1 LKTKTIIQVVNG
13 GIGEMVSA
21 KRIASD
27 FRVFSLGY
35 LRNKFGLFFG
45 LIFPVILILIFG
57 AIFSGNSSGTIAVYT
72 QNQDTGPF
80 PSPPMDI
87 AAQFVQ
93 ALNGTMPDG
102 TRVSD
107 TWPIQVQLVDPS
119 ENFTKYLADH
129 SASDGILIPAGFSAD
144 YVAGQMV
151 DVTVYGNPTSSTSGI
166 VSGTVGGVANLFNL
180 QRFNGSTVISVSSA
194 TVNTEQTQYVDFLI
208 PGLIGFSILVSPM
221 FSLVNISSEYKKTKL
236 FKQLSLTPLT
246 KMEWLASKVLWYIV
260 LTTLSFLLMVTV
272 GVVLFGAHVT
282 LTVWLIPFLV
292 LGPTLFASLGMLVGT
307 VTKNPETAGVIGN
320 IVTFPMMFLAGTFF
334 PISIMPNYLQS
345 IAHVLPLYYIV
356 EGLNNVMVYAN
367 YTGAVID
374 LAVVAVITVIIFA
387 AAVRLFKWRED

>member
-1 LKTKTIIQVVNG
+1 
-13 GIGEMVSA
+13 MVSA
-21 KRIASD
+21 KRIAAD
-27 FRVFSLGY
+27 FRVFSRGY

-57 AIFSGNSSGTIAVYT
+57 AIFSGNSSGTITVYT

-80 PSPPMDI
+80 PSSQMDV

-107 TWPIQVQLVDPS
+107 TWPIQVELVSPS

-129 SASDGILIPAGFSAD
+129 SSSDGIIIPADFSAK
-144 YVAGQMV
+144 YLAGQRV
-151 DVTVYGNPTSSTSGI
+151 DVTVYGNPTSSTSGL
-166 VSGTVGGVANLFNL
+166 VSGTVSGVANMFNL
-180 QRFNGSTVISVSSA
+180 QRFNGSTVISISST

-260 LTTLSFLLMVTV
+260 LTVLSFLLMVTV
-272 GVVLFGAHVT
+272 GVALFGAHVT

-334 PISIMPNYLQS
+334 PISIMPQYLQS

>member
-260 LTTLSFLLMVTV
+260 LTVASFLLMVTV

-334 PISIMPNYLQS
+334 PISIMPQYLQS

-367 YTGAVID
+367 YMGAVID
-374 LAVVAVITVIIFA
+374 LAVVVVITVIIFA
-387 AAVRLFKWRED
+387 AAVKLFKWRED

>member
-1 LKTKTIIQVVNG
+1 
-13 GIGEMVSA
+13 MVSA
-21 KRIASD
+21 KRIAAD
-27 FRVFSLGY
+27 FRVFSRGY

-57 AIFSGNSSGTIAVYT
+57 AIFSGNSSGTISVYT

-80 PSPPMDI
+80 PSSQMDI

-107 TWPIQVQLVDPS
+107 TWPIQVELVSPS

-129 SASDGILIPAGFSAD
+129 SSSDGIIIPADFSAK
-144 YVAGQMV
+144 YLAGQRV
-151 DVTVYGNPTSSTSGI
+151 DVTVYGNPTSSTSGL
-166 VSGTVGGVANLFNL
+166 VSGTVSGVANMFNL
-180 QRFNGSTVISVSSA
+180 QRFNGSTVISISST

-260 LTTLSFLLMVTV
+260 LTVLSFLLMVTV
-272 GVVLFGAHVT
+272 GVALFGAHVT

-334 PISIMPNYLQS
+334 PISIMPQYLQS

>member
-1 LKTKTIIQVVNG
+1 
-13 GIGEMVSA
+13 MVSA

-27 FRVFSLGY
+27 FRVFSRGY

-57 AIFSGNSSGTIAVYT
+57 AIFSGNSSGTITVYT

-80 PSPPMDI
+80 PSPQLDI
-87 AAQFVQ
+87 ATQFVY
-93 ALNGTMPDG
+93 ALNGTLPDG
-102 TRVSD
+102 TKISD
-107 TWPIQVQLVDPS
+107 TWPIQVELIDTS
-119 ENFTKYLADH
+119 ENFSQYLADH
-129 SASDGILIPAGFSAD
+129 SASDGILIPDGFSEK
-144 YVAGQMV
+144 YLAGQMV

-166 VSGTVGGVANLFNL
+166 VSGTVNGVANLFNL
-180 QRFNGSTVISVSSA
+180 ERFNGSTIISISST

-260 LTTLSFLLMVTV
+260 LTAISFLLMVTV
-272 GVVLFGAHVT
+272 GVLAFGAHVT
-282 LTVWLIPFLV
+282 LTVWLIPFLI
-292 LGPTLFASLGMLVGT
+292 LGPMLFASLGMLVGT

-320 IVTFPMMFLAGTFF
+320 IVTFPMMFLSGTFF
-334 PISIMPNYLQS
+334 PISIMPQYLQS
-345 IAHVLPLYYIV
+345 IAHVLPLYYVI

-367 YTGAVID
+367 YPGAVID
-374 LAVVAVITVIIFA
+374 IAVIGVITAIIFA
-387 AAVRLFKWRED
+387 AAVKLFKWRED

>member
-1 LKTKTIIQVVNG
+1 
-13 GIGEMVSA
+13 MVSA

-27 FRVFSLGY
+27 FRVFSRGY

-57 AIFSGNSSGTIAVYT
+57 AIFSSNSSGTITVYT

-80 PSPPMDI
+80 PSPQMDV

-93 ALNGTMPDG
+93 ALNGTAPDG
-102 TRVSD
+102 TRISD
-107 TWPIQVQLVDPS
+107 TWPIRVELVDSS
-119 ENFTKYLADH
+119 ENFTTYLAEH
-129 SASDGILIPAGFSAD
+129 SSSDGIVIPANFSAN
-144 YVAGQMV
+144 YLAGKAES
-151 DVTVYGNPTSSTSGI
+151 VTVYGNPTSSTSGI
-166 VSGTVGGVANLFNL
+166 VSGTVNGVINSFNL
-180 QRFNGSTVISVSSA
+180 KYYNPHAIPLISITST

-272 GVVLFGAHVT
+272 GVLLFDAHVT
-282 LTVWLIPFLV
+282 LTVWLIPFLL

-307 VTKNPETAGVIGN
+307 ITKNPETAGVIGN

-334 PISIMPNYLQS
+334 PISIMPQYLQN
-345 IAHVLPLYYIV
+345 IAHVLPLFYIV
-356 EGLNNVMVYAN
+356 EGLNNVMVYGN
-367 YTGAVID
+367 IPGALVDIGVIS
-374 LAVVAVITVIIFA
+374 VITVVIFA

>member
-1 LKTKTIIQVVNG
+1 
-13 GIGEMVSA
+13 MVSA
-21 KRIASD
+21 KRITSD
-27 FRVFSLGY
+27 FRVFSRGY

-57 AIFSGNSSGTIAVYT
+57 AIFSGNSSGTMMVYT

-80 PSPPMDI
+80 PSPQLDI
-87 AAQFVQ
+87 ATQFVY
-93 ALNGTMPDG
+93 ALNGTLPDG
-102 TRVSD
+102 TKISD
-107 TWPIQVQLVDPS
+107 TWPIQVELVDPL
-119 ENFTKYLADH
+119 ENFSQYLADH
-129 SASDGILIPAGFSAD
+129 SASDGILIPDGFSEK
-144 YVAGQMV
+144 YLAGEMV

-166 VSGTVGGVANLFNL
+166 VSGTVNGVANLFNL
-180 QRFNGSTVISVSSA
+180 ERFNGSAIIGISST
-194 TVNTEQTQYVDFLI
+194 TVNTDQTQYVDFLI

-246 KMEWLASKVLWYIV
+246 KMEWLISKVLWYIV

-272 GVVLFGAHVT
+272 GVLLFGAHVT
-282 LTVWLIPFLV
+282 LTIWLIPFL
-292 LGPTLFASLGMLVGT
+292 LIGPTLFASLGMLVGT

-334 PISIMPNYLQS
+334 PISMMPQYLQS
-345 IAHVLPLYYIV
+345 IAHVMPLYYIV

-367 YTGAVID
+367 YSGAVID
-374 LAVVAVITVIIFA
+374 LAVVGVITVIIFA
-387 AAVRLFKWRED
+387 AAVKLFKWRED

>member
-1 LKTKTIIQVVNG
+1 
-13 GIGEMVSA
+13 MVSA

-27 FRVFSLGY
+27 FRVFSRGY

-57 AIFSGNSSGTIAVYT
+57 AIFSGNSSGTITVYT

-80 PSPPMDI
+80 PPPQLDI
-87 AAQFVQ
+87 ATQFVY
-93 ALNGTMPDG
+93 ALNGTLPDG
-102 TRVSD
+102 TKISD
-107 TWPIQVQLVDPS
+107 TWPIQVELVDAS
-119 ENFTKYLADH
+119 ENFTQYLADH
-129 SASDGILIPAGFSAD
+129 SASDGILIPDGFSEK
-144 YVAGQMV
+144 YVAGEMV

-166 VSGTVGGVANLFNL
+166 VSGTVNGVANLFNL
-180 QRFNGSTVISVSSA
+180 ERFNGSAIIGISST

-260 LTTLSFLLMVTV
+260 LTTISFLLMVTA
-272 GVVLFGAHVT
+272 GVLLFGAHVT
-282 LTVWLIPFLV
+282 LTVWLIPFLI
-292 LGPTLFASLGMLVGT
+292 LGPMLFASLGMLVGT

-334 PISIMPNYLQS
+334 PISIMPQYLQS

-367 YTGAVID
+367 YPGAVID
-374 LAVVAVITVIIFA
+374 LAVVGVITVIIFA
-387 AAVRLFKWRED
+387 AAVKLFKWRED

>member
-1 LKTKTIIQVVNG
+1 
-13 GIGEMVSA
+13 MVSA

-27 FRVFSLGY
+27 FRVFSRGY

-57 AIFSGNSSGTIAVYT
+57 AIFSGNSSGTITVYT

-80 PSPPMDI
+80 PSPQLDI
-87 AAQFVQ
+87 ATQFVY
-93 ALNGTMPDG
+93 ALNGTLPDG
-102 TRVSD
+102 TKISD
-107 TWPIQVQLVDPS
+107 TWPIQVELIDTS
-119 ENFTKYLADH
+119 ENFSQYLADH
-129 SASDGILIPAGFSAD
+129 SASDGILIPDGFSEK
-144 YVAGQMV
+144 YLAGQMV

-166 VSGTVGGVANLFNL
+166 VSGTVNGVANLFNL
-180 QRFNGSTVISVSSA
+180 ERFNGSAIIGISST

-260 LTTLSFLLMVTV
+260 LTAISFLLMVTV
-272 GVVLFGAHVT
+272 GVLAFGAHVT
-282 LTVWLIPFLV
+282 LTVWLIPFLI
-292 LGPTLFASLGMLVGT
+292 LGPMLFASLGMLVGT

-320 IVTFPMMFLAGTFF
+320 IVTFPMMFLSGTFF
-334 PISIMPNYLQS
+334 PISIMPQYLQS
-345 IAHVLPLYYIV
+345 IAHVLPLYYVI

-367 YTGAVID
+367 YPGAVID
-374 LAVVAVITVIIFA
+374 IAVIGVITAIIFA
-387 AAVRLFKWRED
+387 AAVKLFKWRED

>member
-1 LKTKTIIQVVNG
+1 
-13 GIGEMVSA
+13 MVSA
-21 KRIASD
+21 KRIAAD
-27 FRVFSLGY
+27 FRVFSRGY

-57 AIFSGNSSGTIAVYT
+57 AIFSGNSSGTIIVYT

-80 PSPPMDI
+80 TSPQLDI
-87 AAQFVQ
+87 ATQFVY
-93 ALNGTMPDG
+93 ALNGTLPDG
-102 TRVSD
+102 TKISD
-107 TWPIQVQLVDPS
+107 TWPIQVEIIDAS
-119 ENFTKYLADH
+119 ENFTQYLADH
-129 SASDGILIPAGFSAD
+129 SASDGILIPDGFSMN
-144 YVAGQMV
+144 YVAGQKV

-166 VSGTVGGVANLFNL
+166 VSGTVSGVANLFNL
-180 QRFNGSTVISVSSA
+180 ERFNGSAIIGISSA

-260 LTTLSFLLMVTV
+260 LTTLSFLLMVSV
-272 GVVLFGAHVT
+272 GVLLFGAHVT
-282 LTVWLIPFLV
+282 LTVWLIPFLI

-334 PISIMPNYLQS
+334 PISVMPQYLQS

-356 EGLNNVMVYAN
+356 EGLNNVMVYSN
-367 YTGAVID
+367 YAGAVID
-374 LAVVAVITVIIFA
+374 LAVVGVITAIIFA
-387 AAVRLFKWRED
+387 AAVKLFKWRED